1 MMKYYLY
8 LTAIFL
14 IAITG
19 CTVKGGTENTGEKPI
34 TLPVVRLEEKDTVL
48 QQGYVTDIQALQNVE
63 IRAKVPG
70 FIDKILVDEGQAVT
84 KGQPLFIINDAE
96 YQTQLSQS
104 KAALAS
110 AVAEAKTAELEM
122 KRVKILVEKNI
133 ISKTELELAEAKIK
147 SAEAKISEARS
158 LEENAKIRLSYTYIR
173 SPFNGVI
180 DRIPFKVGSLVTEG
194 NLLTTVSNLE
204 AMYAYFNVSE
214 NEYLRYMKT
223 KKSNKPSMDDVVLVL
238 ADGTEYAYKG
248 DIETMESE
256 FDENTGSIAFR
267 AKFPNPEKILKH
279 GASGKVK
286 LTTEVS
292 SALMIPQKAVFE
304 IQDKNY
310 VFVVGKDNKVT
321 MKNFAPQTRI
331 DEFIIVK
338 SGLSA
343 GDTIVYE
350 GIQSIRDGASITPRY
365 VQSDSLVAA
374 KL

>member
-1 MMKYYLY
+1 MMKFYVY
-8 LTAIFL
+8 LTGL
-14 IAITG
+14 CLVVITG
-19 CTVKGGTENTGEKPI
+19 CKVKGNTEEQADKPAV
-34 TLPVVRLEEKDTVL
+34 LPVVKLQQKDTVV
-48 QQGYVTDIQALQNVE
+48 QQGYVADIQALQNVE

-70 FIDKILVDEGQAVT
+70 FIDKILVDEGQAVS

-96 YQTQLSQS
+96 YQTQLSQAR
-104 KAALAS
+104 AALAN

-122 KRVKILVEKNI
+122 KRVKILVDKNI
-133 ISKTELELAEAKIK
+133 ISKTEYDLAEAKVK

-158 LEENAKIRLSYTYIR
+158 MEESVKIKLSYTYIR

-214 NEYLRYMKT
+214 NEYLRYVKS
-223 KKSNKPSMDDVVLVL
+223 KKANKPSMDDVVLLL

-256 FDENTGSIAFR
+256 FDEHTGSIAFR
-267 AKFPNPEKILKH
+267 AKFPNPEKLLKH

-286 LTTEVS
+286 LTTEVNA
-292 SALMIPQKAVFE
+292 ALMVPQKAVFE

-310 VFVVGKDNKVT
+310 VFVVGKDNVVK

-331 DEFIIVK
+331 DEFIIVQ

-343 GDTIVYE
+343 GDAIVYE
-350 GIQSIRDGASITPRY
+350 GIQNIRDGAVITPKY
-365 VQSDSLVAA
+365 IGVDSLVAM